1 MFLTSV
7 LWGKE
12 IYDLRYSN
20 PFSLQQPG
28 LQDCLP
34 VMASYFECQKLKII
48 LLFLFV
54 YSNKNK
60 FKNHFLKDNLK
71 KDNYD

>member
-1 MFLTSV
+1 MIWDIQIL
-7 LWGKE
+7 
-12 IYDLRYSN
+12 
-20 PFSLQQPG
+20 SLQQPG

-71 KDNYD
+71 KYNYD

>member
-1 MFLTSV
+1 
-7 LWGKE
+7 
-12 IYDLRYSN
+12 
-20 PFSLQQPG
+20 
-28 LQDCLP
+28 
-34 VMASYFECQKLKII
+34 MASYFECQKLKII